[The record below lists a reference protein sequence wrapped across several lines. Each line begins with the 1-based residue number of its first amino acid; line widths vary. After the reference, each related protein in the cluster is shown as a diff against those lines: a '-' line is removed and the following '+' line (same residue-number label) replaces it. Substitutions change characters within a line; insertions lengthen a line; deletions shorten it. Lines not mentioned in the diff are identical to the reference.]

1 MTILGETVDSD
12 RLFRNLLLMFML
24 VAILV
29 IKTYISIYESIDFNI
44 EYILPSPGGKH
55 YPV

>member
-1 MTILGETVDSD
+1 MTILGETVASD

-29 IKTYISIYESIDFNI
+29 IKTYISIYESIDFI
-44 EYILPSPGGKH
+44 I
-55 YPV
+55 